1 MAKPHVQDVSGS
13 EWFHTAR
20 VACRLESGGEGGSSP
35 KAGGEEGE
43 SSLGTVNKFHNA
55 FLGLVRR
62 WPHKL
67 AGLWRDGYSSHEC
80 TLECLDA
87 PVDEE
92 GRSLEGWEQL
102 HVCSRSDD
110 LPDQMQQIWSRSM
123 AKSVGGC
130 CRSFALDCA
139 VFPARRACDSRAFR

>member
-1 MAKPHVQDVSGS
+1 MPQQHAVDVSS
-13 EWFHTAR
+13 CEWFHTAR
-20 VACRLESGGEGGSSP
+20 VVFRVGSGGEGGSSP

-80 TLECLDA
+80 PLECLDV

-92 GRSLEGWEQL
+92 GRSLEGMEQL
-102 HVCSRSDD
+102 HVCNRSDD
-110 LPDQMQQIWSRSM
+110 LPDGASLV
-123 AKSVGGC
+123 KKHGEEC
-130 CRSFALDCA
+130 
-139 VFPARRACDSRAFR
+139 